1 MALFRAC
8 LIVVQQRNNSSFCP
22 LSRPLRVDG
31 YLFKTRS
38 YDWSQA
44 LSCDCQQQSVIITT
58 YTRQIM
64 PHTTFDALVQA
75 IFDSVTTILTLYLS
89 FRFAAIFYRRFLL
102 KNTFRNHA
110 AVQHLFEWTFSLSL
124 SIVFLIIFD
133 AINVMHATT
142 RRINWLLNV
151 YALVFTLVFI
161 LPLAQVYHILIDISW
176 PRANAFRASFLCQI
190 VFLFLFW
197 RVAAPPSS
205 SAAPQSSYALHATF
219 SIESAM
225 TRILVIGTTIL
236 AVLSGFSAVQLPYI
250 YLSSFIHPITEAQV
264 STLSRKL
271 QTALDDVISH
281 KLAALHADLRLA
293 NRHTATSTAAKTTLT
308 TATPLSHAPPH
319 MRLHPPPPMGDSVP
333 GDVLVAERTAS
344 AFFVR
349 YNDAAAQLHDV
360 VHARTLLGR
369 LYTTL
374 GALMLVLCFIRVLTA
389 MYNIYSHI
397 TGRSLR
403 TGATSTGTALIADRL
418 HLVLVRFGAHIDGT
432 VVYQYATLSFTA
444 VLMCVTLRSVLL
456 RMTSVFALVSG
467 HDAIN
472 SSAAIFLAHLMGT
485 YVISSTV
492 LMRSFLPPGFRL
504 LIADVLGDIQFTFF
518 QRWFDFLFLS
528 SALLAVIVLA
538 YQSGYLPGS
547 HVTATNFTSAD
558 HPHTFSFSQLLF
570 RLPQLDPRH
579 MFSIRRP
586 SDRKRN
592 IV

>member
-1 MALFRAC
+1 
-8 LIVVQQRNNSSFCP
+8 
-22 LSRPLRVDG
+22 
-31 YLFKTRS
+31 
-38 YDWSQA
+38 
-44 LSCDCQQQSVIITT
+44 
-58 YTRQIM
+58 M
-64 PHTTFDALVQA
+64 PHNTIDALAQA

-89 FRFAAIFYRRFLL
+89 FRFGAIFYRRFLL

-110 AVQHLFEWTFSLSL
+110 AVQRLFEWTFSLSL

-133 AINVMHATT
+133 AINIMHATT
-142 RRINWLLNV
+142 RRINWLINV
-151 YALVFTLVFI
+151 YALVITLVFI
-161 LPLAQVYHILIDISW
+161 LPPAQVYHILIDVSW
-176 PRANAFRASFLCQI
+176 PRMKAFRASFLSQI

-205 SAAPQSSYALHATF
+205 SAIPQSPNTLHVTF

-250 YLSSFIHPITEAQV
+250 YLSSLIHPITEAQV

-271 QTALDDVISH
+271 QTALDDVVSH
-281 KLAALHADLRLA
+281 KLSALHADLRLV
-293 NRHTATSTAAKTTLT
+293 NRPTGTAMSAKTALT
-308 TATPLSHAPPH
+308 SATPLPHAPPH
-319 MRLHPPPPMGDSVP
+319 LRIHSPASIRDSVP
-333 GDVLVAERTAS
+333 GDIVVAERTAS
-344 AFFVR
+344 ALFIR

-403 TGATSTGTALIADRL
+403 TGAASTGAALIADRL

-456 RMTSVFALVSG
+456 RMTSVFALVAG

-528 SALLAVIVLA
+528 SALLAALVLS
-538 YQSGYLPGS
+538 YQSGYLPGFQS
-547 HVTATNFTSAD
+547 STTNFFSSD
-558 HPHTFSFSQLLF
+558 HPHTVSFSQVFL
-570 RLPQLDPRH
+570 RLSQLDPRH
-579 MFSIRRP
+579 IISIRRR